1 MASPGVLSASASS
14 ARCPQR
20 LSARGAP
27 QRRSRVV
34 LPSPLVAR
42 AASPIDAPLQSV
54 RAVTEDRTTLGSS
67 DLSVSSTG
75 VGAWAWGDRSGYWST
90 DWKGDRAKNLE
101 AYRTL
106 LEGGVDFIDTA
117 EVYGFG
123 KSEELLN
130 EFLRETKDEG
140 GLATPILATKFAP
153 LPLRWGADDV
163 PKALRASLQ
172 RLGKTKVGLYMQH
185 WPAFG
190 IQDRANDAFLEGLC
204 RCYEQGLCDAVGVS
218 NFNAERVKQAA
229 KVFKARGV
237 PFASNQVQ
245 YSLVYRGPE
254 TDTGVLEA
262 CNEAGVTLVA
272 YSPMAQGLLTGKYS
286 AGSAAPVGARGAIFN
301 DSRKAAVEG
310 LVGTLREVGAAH
322 GDKTPAQVAVNYC
335 MSKGTVPIPGAKDA
349 AQAASVVGCLGWRL
363 TEAEVDALE
372 KAARAVPASPGAPFE
387 AW

>member
-1 MASPGVLSASASS
+1 
-14 ARCPQR
+14 
-20 LSARGAP
+20 
-27 QRRSRVV
+27 VV
-34 LPSPLVAR
+34 LGTS
-42 AASPIDAPLQSV
+42 
-54 RAVTEDRTTLGSS
+54 G
-67 DLSVSSTG
+67 LSVAATG
-75 VGAWAWGDRSGYWST
+75 VGAWAWGDRSGYWGS
-90 DWKGDRAKNLE
+90 DWKADRAKNLE

-106 LEGGVDFIDTA
+106 LTGGVDFIDTA

-130 EFLRETKDEG
+130 EFMSNTAGDPDF
-140 GLATPILATKFAP
+140 AAPILATKFAP

-163 PKALRASLQ
+163 PKALRASMS
-172 RLGKTKVGLYMQH
+172 RLGKSKVGLYMQH

-218 NFNAERVKQAA
+218 NFNAERITAAA
-229 KVFKARGV
+229 KMFKARGV

-245 YSLVYRGPE
+245 YSLIYRAPE
-254 TDTGVLEA
+254 LDTGVLEA

-286 AGSAAPVGARGAIFN
+286 TGAGSVKPAGPRGAIFT
-301 DSRKAAVEG
+301 DARRAAVES
-310 LVGTLREVGAAH
+310 LVGALREVGAAH

-349 AQAASVVGCLGWRL
+349 KQAASVVGCLGWRL
-363 TEAEVDALE
+363 EAAEVEALE
-372 KAARAVPASPGAPFE
+372 KAAKAVPASPGAPFE

>member
-1 MASPGVLSASASS
+1 MSAAVFGTSAPSLRRGVRSS
-14 ARCPQR
+14 SSSSRV
-20 LSARGAP
+20 
-27 QRRSRVV
+27 SRVV
-34 LPSPLVAR
+34 VVR
-42 AASPIDAPLQSV
+42 AAESTDVAKKVSPA
-54 RAVTEDRTTLGSS
+54 TTDRVTLGTS
-67 DLSVSSTG
+67 DLSVSATG
-75 VGAWAWGDRSGYWST
+75 VGAWAWGDRSGYWGS
-90 DWKGDRAKNLE
+90 DWRADRAKNVL

-123 KSEELLN
+123 KSEELLC
-130 EFLRETKDEG
+130 EFMSETANDDT
-140 GLATPILATKFAP
+140 LAAPILATKFAP

-163 PKALRASLQ
+163 PKALKASMQ
-172 RLGKTKVGLYMQH
+172 RMGKNKIGLYMQH

-218 NFNAERVKQAA
+218 NFNAGRVRAAA
-229 KVFKARGV
+229 KLFKARGV

-245 YSLVYRGPE
+245 YSLIYRTPE
-254 TDTGVLEA
+254 IETGVLEA

-286 AGSAAPVGARGAIFN
+286 TAPGSDKPSGPRGAIFT
-301 DSRKAAVEG
+301 DSRRAAVEG

-335 MSKGTVPIPGAKDA
+335 MSKGTVPIPGAKDGK
-349 AQAASVVGCLGWRL
+349 QAAAVVGCLGWRL
-363 TEAEVDALE
+363 EEAEVQALE
-372 KAARAVPASPGAPFE
+372 RAARAVPASPAAPFE
-387 AW
+387 SW